1 MGFMKLEGQRV
12 TLVPLDE
19 DHIIELYECSRSEE
33 VWEYLPIRV
42 STLEE
47 MKLFVSRTL
56 EAKELG
62 EEFPYIVYDNHLKK
76 IVGTTR
82 YLRISEP
89 HKTINVGW
97 TWYSREVW
105 RTKVNTETKY
115 LLFKQ
120 AFERWHA
127 RRIELITTPVHT
139 RSQQAIERL
148 GAIREGILR
157 KKYNN
162 TDYVVFSIIDQDWD
176 EVKKKLEGYLEEEGD
191 VV

>member
-1 MGFMKLEGQRV
+1 MK
-12 TLVPLDE
+12 
-19 DHIIELYECSRSEE
+19 
-33 VWEYLPIRV
+33 V

-47 MKLFVSRTL
+47 MNLFVNRAL
-56 EAKELG
+56 KAKKSG
-62 EEFPYIVYDNHLKK
+62 EEFPYTVYDNHLKK

-97 TWYSREVW
+97 TWYSPEVW

-127 RRIELITTPVHT
+127 QR
-139 RSQQAIERL
+139 
-148 GAIREGILR
+148 
-157 KKYNN
+157 N
-162 TDYVVFSIIDQDWD
+162 
-176 EVKKKLEGYLEEEGD
+176 
-191 VV
+191 